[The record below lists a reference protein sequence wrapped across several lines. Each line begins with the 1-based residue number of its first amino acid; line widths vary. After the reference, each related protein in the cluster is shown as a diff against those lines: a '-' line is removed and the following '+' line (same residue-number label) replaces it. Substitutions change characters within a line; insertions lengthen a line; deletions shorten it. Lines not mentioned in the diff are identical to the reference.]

1 MIIMVSKEQVS
12 NVKLFSEVP
21 NFEYVSRLPDAKIS
35 DYITVKNFF
44 KRGFLREDI
53 FQNLAFFTK
62 YSISGND
69 RPDNVAFEIYQDST
83 LDWLV
88 LMANNIVNIQ
98 NEWPI
103 SNPDFDE
110 LMLDK
115 YGSYDT
121 LFNGI
126 HHYETI
132 EVKDARDVKIVN
144 AGLKVESDYSITFF
158 DERADQ
164 MKTVTPTIPVTNYQ
178 YEQKVNE
185 DKRNIYLLQPRY
197 LQVVRD
203 DLEDIMTYREGST
216 QYMSETLKRA
226 DNIRLFS

>member
-1 MIIMVSKEQVS
+1 MSS
-12 NVKLFSEVP
+12 YFSEVP
-21 NFEYVSRLPDAKIS
+21 NIEYVSRLPDAKIS

-62 YSISGND
+62 YSITGND

-98 NEWPI
+98 NEWPL
-103 SNPDFDE
+103 SNVDFDE

-144 AGLKVESDYSITFF
+144 AGLKVESDYSVTFF
-158 DERADQ
+158 DERAGG
-164 MKTVTPTIPVTNYQ
+164 MRTVTPTIPVTNYQ
-178 YEQKVNE
+178 SEQKGNE

-197 LQVVRD
+197 VQVVRD
-203 DLEDIMTYREGST
+203 DLEDLMIYREGST

>member
-1 MIIMVSKEQVS
+1 MSS
-12 NVKLFSEVP
+12 YFSEVP

-53 FQNLAFFTK
+53 FQNLTFFTK
-62 YSISGND
+62 YQIQGND
-69 RPDNVAFEIYQDST
+69 RPDNVAFEVYQDST

-110 LMLDK
+110 IMLER

-132 EVKDARDVKIVN
+132 ELKDARDVKIVN
-144 AGLKVESDYSITFF
+144 AGLKVESDYSITFY
-158 DERADQ
+158 DERSGV
-164 MKTVTPTIPVTNYQ
+164 MKTETPTIPVTNYQ
-178 YEQKVNE
+178 YEEGFNE
-185 DKRNIYLLQPRY
+185 NKRNIYLLQPRY

-203 DLEDIMTYREGST
+203 DLEDLMTYREGST

>member
-1 MIIMVSKEQVS
+1 MSS
-12 NVKLFSEVP
+12 YFSEVP
-21 NFEYVSRLPDAKIS
+21 NFEYVSRLPDSKIS

-53 FQNLAFFTK
+53 FQNLTFFTK
-62 YSISGND
+62 YQIQGSD
-69 RPDNVAFEIYQDST
+69 RPDNVASQVYNDST

-88 LMANNIVNIQ
+88 LMSNNIVNIQ
-98 NEWPI
+98 NEWPL
-103 SNPDFDE
+103 SNIDFDE

-121 LFNGI
+121 LFSGI

-132 EVKDARDVKIVN
+132 EVKDARDVKILN

-158 DERADQ
+158 DERANQ

-197 LQVVRD
+197 VQVVRD
-203 DLEDIMTYREGST
+203 DLEDLMTYREGST

>member
-1 MIIMVSKEQVS
+1 MSS
-12 NVKLFSEVP
+12 YFSEVP

-62 YSISGND
+62 YSISGSD

-98 NEWPI
+98 NEWPL
-103 SNPDFDE
+103 SNVDFDE

-144 AGLKVESDYSITFF
+144 AGLKVESDYSVTFF
-158 DERADQ
+158 DERAGG
-164 MKTVTPTIPVTNYQ
+164 MRTVTPTIPVTNYQ

>member
-1 MIIMVSKEQVS
+1 MSS
-12 NVKLFSEVP
+12 YFSEVP
-21 NFEYVSRLPDAKIS
+21 NLEYVSRLPDAKIS

-53 FQNLAFFTK
+53 FQNLTFFTK
-62 YSISGND
+62 YQIQGND
-69 RPDNVAFEIYQDST
+69 RPDNVAFQVYNDST

-88 LMANNIVNIQ
+88 LIANNIVNIQ

-103 SNPDFDE
+103 SNMDFDE
-110 LMLDK
+110 LMLER

-132 EVKDARDVKIVN
+132 EVKDARDVKILN

-203 DLEDIMTYREGST
+203 DLEDLMTYREGST

>member
-1 MIIMVSKEQVS
+1 MSS
-12 NVKLFSEVP
+12 YFSEVP
-21 NFEYVSRLPDAKIS
+21 NFEYVSRLPDSKIS

-53 FQNLAFFTK
+53 FQNLTFFTK
-62 YSISGND
+62 YQIQGND
-69 RPDNVAFEIYQDST
+69 RPDNVASQVYNDST

-88 LMANNIVNIQ
+88 LISNNIVNIQ

-103 SNPDFDE
+103 SNIDFDE
-110 LMLDK
+110 LMLEK

-132 EVKDARDVKIVN
+132 EVKDARDVKILN

-158 DERADQ
+158 DERANQ

-197 LQVVRD
+197 LQIVRD
-203 DLEDIMTYREGST
+203 DLEDLMTYREGST

>member
-1 MIIMVSKEQVS
+1 MSS
-12 NVKLFSEVP
+12 YFSEVP
-21 NFEYVSRLPDAKIS
+21 NFEYVSRLPDSKIS

-53 FQNLAFFTK
+53 FQNLTFFTK
-62 YSISGND
+62 YQIQGSD
-69 RPDNVAFEIYQDST
+69 RPDNVASQVYNDST

-88 LMANNIVNIQ
+88 LISNNIVNIQ

-103 SNPDFDE
+103 SNIDFDE
-110 LMLDK
+110 LMLEK

-197 LQVVRD
+197 VQVVRD
-203 DLEDIMTYREGST
+203 DLEDLMTYREGST

>member
-1 MIIMVSKEQVS
+1 MSS
-12 NVKLFSEVP
+12 YFSEVP

>member
-1 MIIMVSKEQVS
+1 MSS
-12 NVKLFSEVP
+12 YFSEVP
-21 NFEYVSRLPDAKIS
+21 NFEYVSRLPDSKIS

-53 FQNLAFFTK
+53 FQNLTFFTK
-62 YSISGND
+62 YQIQGND
-69 RPDNVAFEIYQDST
+69 RPDNVASQVYNDST

-88 LMANNIVNIQ
+88 LISNNIVNIQ
-98 NEWPI
+98 NEWPL
-103 SNPDFDE
+103 SNLDFDE

-121 LFNGI
+121 LFNGV

-197 LQVVRD
+197 VQVVRD
-203 DLEDIMTYREGST
+203 DLEDLMTYREGST

>member
-1 MIIMVSKEQVS
+1 MSS
-12 NVKLFSEVP
+12 YFSEVP

-44 KRGFLREDI
+44 KKGFLREDI
-53 FQNLAFFTK
+53 FQNLSFFTK
-62 YSISGND
+62 YSITGND
-69 RPDNVAFEIYQDST
+69 RPDNVAFEVYQDSS

-110 LMLDK
+110 MMLER

-144 AGLKVESDYSITFF
+144 AGLKVESDYSVTFF
-158 DERADQ
+158 DERAGG
-164 MKTVTPTIPVTNYQ
+164 MRTVTPTIPVTNYQ

>member
-1 MIIMVSKEQVS
+1 MSS
-12 NVKLFSEVP
+12 YFSEVP

-53 FQNLAFFTK
+53 FQNLSFFTK
-62 YSISGND
+62 YSITGND

-98 NEWPI
+98 NEWPL
-103 SNPDFDE
+103 SNVDFDE
-110 LMLDK
+110 LMLER

-126 HHYETI
+126 HHYETL

-144 AGLKVESDYSITFF
+144 AGLKVESDYSVTFY
-158 DERADQ
+158 DERAGG
-164 MKTVTPTIPVTNYQ
+164 MRTVTPTIPVTNYQ

-203 DLEDIMTYREGST
+203 DLEDLMTYREGST

>member
-1 MIIMVSKEQVS
+1 MSS
-12 NVKLFSEVP
+12 YFSEVP

-62 YSISGND
+62 YSITGND

-98 NEWPI
+98 NEWPL
-103 SNPDFDE
+103 SNVDFDE
-110 LMLDK
+110 LMIDK

-144 AGLKVESDYSITFF
+144 AGLKVESDYSVTFF

-197 LQVVRD
+197 VQVVRD
-203 DLEDIMTYREGST
+203 DLEDLMTYREGST

>member
-1 MIIMVSKEQVS
+1 MSS
-12 NVKLFSEVP
+12 YFSEVP

-62 YSISGND
+62 YSITGND

-98 NEWPI
+98 NEWPL
-103 SNPDFDE
+103 SNVDFDE

-144 AGLKVESDYSITFF
+144 AGLKVESDYSVTFF
-158 DERADQ
+158 DERAGG
-164 MKTVTPTIPVTNYQ
+164 MRTVTPTVPVTNYQ

-203 DLEDIMTYREGST
+203 DLEDLMTYREGST

>member
-1 MIIMVSKEQVS
+1 MSS
-12 NVKLFSEVP
+12 YFSEVP
-21 NFEYVSRLPDAKIS
+21 NFEYVSRLPDSKIS

-53 FQNLAFFTK
+53 FQNLTFFTK
-62 YSISGND
+62 YQIQGND
-69 RPDNVAFEIYQDST
+69 RPDNVASQVYNDST

-88 LMANNIVNIQ
+88 LMSNNIVNIQ
-98 NEWPI
+98 NEWPL
-103 SNPDFDE
+103 SNLDFDE

-121 LFNGI
+121 LFNGV

-144 AGLKVESDYSITFF
+144 AGLKVESDYSVTFF

-197 LQVVRD
+197 VQVVRD
-203 DLEDIMTYREGST
+203 DLEDLMTYREGST

>member
-1 MIIMVSKEQVS
+1 MSS
-12 NVKLFSEVP
+12 YFSEVP

-53 FQNLAFFTK
+53 FQNLTFFTK
-62 YSISGND
+62 YQIQGSD
-69 RPDNVAFEIYQDST
+69 RPDNVASQVYNDST

-88 LMANNIVNIQ
+88 LMSNNIVNIQ

-110 LMLDK
+110 IMLER

-144 AGLKVESDYSITFF
+144 AGLKVESNYSVTFF
-158 DERADQ
+158 DERANQ

-197 LQVVRD
+197 VQVVRD
-203 DLEDIMTYREGST
+203 DLEDLMTYREGST

>member
-1 MIIMVSKEQVS
+1 MSS
-12 NVKLFSEVP
+12 YFSEVP

-53 FQNLAFFTK
+53 FQNLSFFTK
-62 YSISGND
+62 YSITGND

-103 SNPDFDE
+103 SNVDFDE

-144 AGLKVESDYSITFF
+144 AGLKVESDYSVTFF
-158 DERADQ
+158 DERAGG
-164 MKTVTPTIPVTNYQ
+164 MRTVTPTIPVTNYQ

>member
-1 MIIMVSKEQVS
+1 MSS
-12 NVKLFSEVP
+12 YFSEVP

-69 RPDNVAFEIYQDST
+69 RPDNVAFEVYNDST

-88 LMANNIVNIQ
+88 LMSNNIVNIQ

-103 SNPDFDE
+103 SNADFDE
-110 LMLDK
+110 LMLEK

-121 LFNGI
+121 LFSGI
-126 HHYETI
+126 HHYETL

-144 AGLKVESDYSITFF
+144 AGLKVESDYSVTFF
-158 DERADQ
+158 DERAGQ
-164 MKTVTPTIPVTNYQ
+164 MVTVTPTIPVTNYQ

-197 LQVVRD
+197 VQVVRD
-203 DLEDIMTYREGST
+203 DLEDLMTYREGST

>member
-1 MIIMVSKEQVS
+1 MSS
-12 NVKLFSEVP
+12 YFSEVP
-21 NFEYVSRLPDAKIS
+21 NLEYVSRLPDAKIS

-53 FQNLAFFTK
+53 FQNLTFFTK
-62 YSISGND
+62 YQIQGND
-69 RPDNVAFEIYQDST
+69 RPDNVAFQVYNDST

-88 LMANNIVNIQ
+88 LIANNIVNIQ
-98 NEWPI
+98 NEWPL
-103 SNPDFDE
+103 SNLDFDE

-132 EVKDARDVKIVN
+132 EVKDARDVVIVN

-158 DERADQ
+158 DERADE

-197 LQVVRD
+197 VQVVRD
-203 DLEDIMTYREGST
+203 DLEDLMTYREGST

>member
-1 MIIMVSKEQVS
+1 MSS
-12 NVKLFSEVP
+12 YFSEVP

-98 NEWPI
+98 NEWPL
-103 SNPDFDE
+103 SNVDFDE

-144 AGLKVESDYSITFF
+144 AGLKVESDYSVTFF

>member
-1 MIIMVSKEQVS
+1 MSS
-12 NVKLFSEVP
+12 YFSEVP

-103 SNPDFDE
+103 SNTDFDE

-126 HHYETI
+126 HHYETL
-132 EVKDARDVKIVN
+132 EVTDARGVKIVN